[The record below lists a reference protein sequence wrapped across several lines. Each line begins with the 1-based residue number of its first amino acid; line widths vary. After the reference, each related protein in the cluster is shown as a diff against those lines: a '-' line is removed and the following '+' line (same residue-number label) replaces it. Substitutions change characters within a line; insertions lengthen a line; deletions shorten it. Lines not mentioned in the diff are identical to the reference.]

1 MGRAMASAVRARK
14 LRISRDT
21 LFWILA
27 AVAMIIVG
35 ILLDVYWG
43 NL

>member
-1 MGRAMASAVRARK
+1 MGRAMASTAPVRK
-14 LRISRDT
+14 FRISRDT
-21 LFWILA
+21 VFWVLA